1 MRTFAAEM
9 KTVLLIPLFFTVP
22 AEPEMPVELPSV
34 TVTALKEQVETDRIA
49 SAVSAFSY
57 ETIKRNGTYRE
68 QSLSQMVPGLHIPEY
83 GASLTSTIYLRG
95 LGSRMENPVMG
106 LYIDGI
112 PVLDKNAYDF
122 DWEGV
127 RNVTMLRGPQGTL
140 YGRNSMGG
148 VLSLR
153 TLSPSED
160 AAPEVSVEYGTAGTM
175 RAGAQFVTGRNALS
189 LTYRHKDGYFRN
201 EYKDELCDPY
211 DGLSMRWKWELH
223 SGERLILGNILQAS
237 LSKEGGFAYGLWT
250 DSVQYPVSY
259 NDEGSY
265 RRLSVI
271 EGVKLDYYG
280 DRIKTDAIASFQ
292 MLMDDM
298 HMDQDYT
305 SRSVFTLEQE
315 QTSGAGTVELN
326 IRRTDSDARWQP
338 LTGLFAFYKG
348 NRMKAPVIFKRDGI
362 QTLMLDNANRNI
374 PDEIGE
380 LAISESVMP
389 VYSDFMIK
397 SWNVALFHES
407 VLDLDRWLLTAGLR
421 FDYEGSVMDYVS
433 KTELHYRMEP
443 VMTDYKLVK
452 VRYAGTEDH
461 SHFEVLPKLSV
472 LFRATDALS
481 LYATLSKGYRAGGFN
496 TQIFSDILQNKT
508 MNATMN
514 DMGVYMDSPY
524 MSVSAG
530 NTEYDPET
538 AWNAELGMRMGADD
552 WRVEAS
558 AYYTD
563 VRNQQLTVFPPGK
576 STGRMMTNA
585 GRSRS
590 YGVEA
595 QLMWNPDRL
604 RTHVTWAWCDARFTD
619 YNDGNNDYSGNR
631 IPYVPEHTLHT
642 GAGYSFPVGGR
653 TLDVDCT
660 LRGEG
665 PFSWNEQGTQGED
678 FRLMLESRVA
688 LVMDGWEIYLRGE
701 NLTGTRGSSFY
712 FKSMGNEFFAPVK
725 PRTIMT
731 GILFKL

>member
-1 MRTFAAEM
+1 
-9 KTVLLIPLFFTVP
+9 
-22 AEPEMPVELPSV
+22 
-34 TVTALKEQVETDRIA
+34 
-49 SAVSAFSY
+49 
-57 ETIKRNGTYRE
+57 
-68 QSLSQMVPGLHIPEY
+68 
-83 GASLTSTIYLRG
+83 
-95 LGSRMENPVMG
+95 
-106 LYIDGI
+106 
-112 PVLDKNAYDF
+112 
-122 DWEGV
+122 
-127 RNVTMLRGPQGTL
+127 
-140 YGRNSMGG
+140 
-148 VLSLR
+148 
-153 TLSPSED
+153 
-160 AAPEVSVEYGTAGTM
+160 
-175 RAGAQFVTGRNALS
+175 
-189 LTYRHKDGYFRN
+189 
-201 EYKDELCDPY
+201 
-211 DGLSMRWKWELH
+211 
-223 SGERLILGNILQAS
+223 
-237 LSKEGGFAYGLWT
+237 
-250 DSVQYPVSY
+250 
-259 NDEGSY
+259 
-265 RRLSVI
+265 
-271 EGVKLDYYG
+271 
-280 DRIKTDAIASFQ
+280 
-292 MLMDDM
+292 
-298 HMDQDYT
+298 
-305 SRSVFTLEQE
+305 
-315 QTSGAGTVELN
+315 
-326 IRRTDSDARWQP
+326 
-338 LTGLFAFYKG
+338 
-348 NRMKAPVIFKRDGI
+348 
-362 QTLMLDNANRNI
+362 
-374 PDEIGE
+374 
-380 LAISESVMP
+380 
-389 VYSDFMIK
+389 
-397 SWNVALFHES
+397 
-407 VLDLDRWLLTAGLR
+407 
-421 FDYEGSVMDYVS
+421 MDYVS

-538 AWNAELGMRMGADD
+538 AWNAELGMRMAADD

-631 IPYVPEHTLHT
+631 IPYVPEHTLHA

-665 PFSWNEQGTQGED
+665 PFSWNEQGTRRED
-678 FRLMLESRVA
+678 FRLMLESRVG

-701 NLTGTRGSSFY
+701 NLTGTGGSSFY

-731 GILFKL
+731 GIIFKL